1 MLFHVNMEVRIPH
14 GVDPE
19 EIKQLGALEHERAR
33 ELQLQRK
40 WVHLW
45 RVAGKFA
52 NVSVFDVE
60 TAAELHDI
68 LNSLPFYPFMTVEVT
83 ALCRHPGAVEITELR
98 NKREHPE

>member
-19 EIKQLGALEHERAR
+19 KIKQLVALEHERAR

-45 RVAGKFA
+45 RVVGKFA
-52 NVSVFDVE
+52 NVSVFDVD
-60 TAAELHDI
+60 TPTELHDI

-83 ALCRHPGAVEITELR
+83 ALCRHPGAAEMTD
-98 NKREHPE
+98 